1 VINVSQKDLKCRIS
15 KNRAVYG
22 CIYLNYLILKMA
34 NKNKVSDK
42 QIIEALKSCH
52 GFQSQACKLLEKQLN
67 ISFSAS
73 AMSQR
78 ISASEEIKTALAEM
92 LTADLDYAENKM
104 WELIKEGNVAA
115 LLFFLKTKG
124 KERGYAER
132 RELTG
137 SNGAPLQMG
146 EVKIYIPD
154 NGRDKNGD

>member
-1 VINVSQKDLKCRIS
+1 
-15 KNRAVYG
+15 
-22 CIYLNYLILKMA
+22 MA

-42 QIIEALKSCH
+42 QIIEALKATH
-52 GFQSQACKLLEKQLN
+52 GFQSQACKLLERQLN
-67 ISFSAS
+67 ISFTTS
-73 AMSQR
+73 AMSKR
-78 ISASEEIKTALAEM
+78 ISASEEIKSALSEM

-104 WELIKEGNVAA
+104 WELIKNGNVAA
-115 LLFFLKTKG
+115 LLFYLKTKG

-137 SNGAPLQMG
+137 SNGTPLQMG

>member
-1 VINVSQKDLKCRIS
+1 
-15 KNRAVYG
+15 
-22 CIYLNYLILKMA
+22 MA

-42 QIIEALKSCH
+42 QIIEALKANH
-52 GFQSQACKLLEKQLN
+52 GFQSQACKQLERQLN
-67 ISFSAS
+67 ITFSAS

-78 ISASEEIKTALAEM
+78 ISASEEIKSALNEM

-104 WELIKEGNVAA
+104 WELIKNGNVAA
-115 LLFFLKTKG
+115 LLFYLKTKG

-137 SNGAPLQMG
+137 SNGTPLQMG

>member
-1 VINVSQKDLKCRIS
+1 
-15 KNRAVYG
+15 
-22 CIYLNYLILKMA
+22 MA

-42 QIIEALKSCH
+42 QIIEALKACH
-52 GFQSQACKLLEKQLN
+52 GFQSQACKLLEKQFN
-67 ISFSAS
+67 ISFTPSAIS
-73 AMSQR
+73 KR
-78 ISASEEIKTALAEM
+78 ISASDEIKTALAEM
-92 LTADLDYAENKM
+92 LVADLDYAENKM

-137 SNGAPLQMG
+137 SNGTPLQMG

>member
-1 VINVSQKDLKCRIS
+1 
-15 KNRAVYG
+15 
-22 CIYLNYLILKMA
+22 MA

-42 QIIEALKSCH
+42 QIIEALKANH
-52 GFQSQACKLLEKQLN
+52 GFQSQACKQLERQLN
-67 ISFSAS
+67 ITFSAS

-78 ISASEEIKTALAEM
+78 ISASEEIKSALNEM

-104 WELIKEGNVAA
+104 WELIKNGNVAA
-115 LLFFLKTKG
+115 LLFYLKTKG

-137 SNGAPLQMG
+137 SNGTPLQMG

-154 NGRDKNGD
+154 NGRDTHGD